1 MNNQVTKKALEII
14 KQKNHHANQVANF
27 YLQKALKDDDFN
39 ANYHKLKDAE
49 IQNARA
55 EVFGEALPFDLQKLT
70 DKQNKILKKLDI
82 NPSNLVPNYSCK
94 KCNDTGYVNN
104 QMCTCLKAEINKQLF
119 EKSGLKHTLAS
130 FEDANTQI
138 FDNAKEMEKIYS
150 TLKAWSTK
158 KESKYLNVILTGK
171 TGVGK
176 THLMECIADAM
187 IKNGDVI
194 YYTSAFNFNQNLL
207 KFHTTFD
214 NTKYQFIDDMLSA
227 DCLFIDDLGSE
238 AILKNVT
245 QEGLYN
251 ILSERMLN
259 NKKTVISTNL
269 NLSQIAET
277 YGERIFSRLV
287 TRDVSLCINITNQ
300 DLRLKAKK

>member
-1 MNNQVTKKALEII
+1 MNNQITKKALEII
-14 KQKNHHANQVANF
+14 KQRNHQANQVANSF
-27 YLQKALKDDDFN
+27 LQQALKDDNFKQ
-39 ANYHKLKDAE
+39 NYFMLKDAE

-55 EVFGEALPFDLQKLT
+55 EVFGETLPYDLQKLNN
-70 DKQNKILKKLDI
+70 KQNEILKKLGI
-82 NPSNLVPNYSCK
+82 EPNSLTPQYFCK
-94 KCNDTGYVNN
+94 KCNDTGYIDNK
-104 QMCTCLKAEINKQLF
+104 MCTCLKAEINKQLF

-130 FEDANTQI
+130 FENAKTDI
-138 FDNAKEMEKIYS
+138 FDNSKEMEKIYS
-150 TLKAWSTK
+150 TFKTWSIK
-158 KESKYLNVILTGK
+158 KDSKYLNVILTGK

-214 NTKYQFIDDMLSA
+214 NTKNQFIDDMLSA

-238 AILKNVT
+238 AVLENVT
-245 QEGLYN
+245 REGLYN

-269 NLSQIAET
+269 NLTQIAER

-287 TRDVSLCINITNQ
+287 TRDSSLLQNLENQ
-300 DLRLKAKK
+300 DLRLKTKK